1 MTEITDKAFDLSQ
14 SINYTLSIR
23 FVPNG
28 FCFIV
33 FGQDANK
40 VICCQESSKVGW
52 SPIEALGAQFEANPI
67 LKANYRQVLFL
78 DDESSCTFVPTGVF
92 SDADFSKVWK
102 LNFGEEKEP
111 MRFFSDTLRMADV
124 VNIYAL
130 PVQKVSRLLRF
141 FPSVKYVNRQSV
153 HVVSSLM
160 ENKRHSEPQVF
171 VNFYSDSMD
180 VVLVRD
186 KMLQLANSYT
196 FRNDDEFLYFI
207 LNLYEHFALDQ
218 YNVET
223 VVSGFI
229 EENDSKLAL
238 LKRYVKQVRL
248 QKTSSFLSGK
258 EFENMPN
265 VWHHMNLFNLPL
277 CAL

>member
-40 VICCQESSKVGW
+40 VICYQENSKVGW
-52 SPIEALGAQFEANPI
+52 SPIEALGAQFESNPI

-78 DDESSCTFVPTGVF
+78 DDESLCTFVPTGVF

-130 PVQKVSRLLRF
+130 PVKQVSRLLRF

-171 VNFYSDSMD
+171 VNFYSDRMD
-180 VVLVRD
+180 VVLVQD

-207 LNLYEHFALDQ
+207 LNLYEHFSLDQ

-238 LKRYVKQVRL
+238 LKRYVKQVRM